1 MPRTPLA
8 WKNLTADWRRLLLA
22 SSGVGFAVV
31 LMFMQNGFRNALLD
45 SPVQL
50 VRALEADLIAVS
62 TARYSLPSEQ
72 RFHRDL
78 LNLAASDSDVQRV
91 LPMYVERARAQI
103 RVAGEPRR
111 PIRVIATPLVP
122 GVFSEQSIQQQLPKL
137 AAPDTA
143 LLDRRTRSQYG
154 FAVHDPKMLSAQTIE
169 LLDRSVRII
178 GTIQVGTDFAHD
190 GTILMSESS
199 FARYF
204 PFRGSG
210 EPLSVIDLGLI
221 RLRPGADPKQVA
233 ERLTEFSPREWMV
246 LPREQLIKREI
257 AFWGEQT
264 PIGMIFLVGA
274 LMGFAVGVIICYQ
287 ILFTS
292 IHDSMAEFATLKA
305 MGYSNSYFVRLVIRQ
320 SIYLSLLGFFPALLL
335 SWGLFQLL
343 QMQVGLPML
352 MTLPRIGLVL
362 GLTVAMCFLS
372 GLIALRKLLRAD
384 PASLF

>member
-1 MPRTPLA
+1 MSRTPLA

-22 SSGVGFAVV
+22 SLGVGFAVV

-50 VRALEADLIAVS
+50 IRALQADLIAVS

-78 LNLAASDSDVQRV
+78 LNLATRDPDVQRV

-103 RVAGEPRR
+103 RVVGEPRR
-111 PIRVIATPLVP
+111 PIRVIAMPLAP
-122 GVFSEQSIQQQLPKL
+122 DVFSDQSIQQQLPRL
-137 AAPDTA
+137 RAPNAA
-143 LLDRRTRSQYG
+143 LLDRRTRSQFG
-154 FAVHDPKMLSAQTIE
+154 FAVNDPKRLAAQTIE
-169 LLDRSVRII
+169 LLDRSVQVI

-190 GTILMSESS
+190 GTILISESS
-199 FARYF
+199 FAKYF

-210 EPLSVIDLGLI
+210 EPLSVVDLGLI
-221 RLRPGADPKQVA
+221 RLRPAADPQLVA
-233 ERLTEFSPREWMV
+233 ERLTELSPREWLV

-305 MGYSNSYFVRLVIRQ
+305 MGYPNSFFVRLIIRQ
-320 SIYLSLLGFFPALLL
+320 SVYLSLLGFLPALLL

-343 QMQVGLPML
+343 QSQVGLPML
-352 MTLPRIGLVL
+352 MTFPRIGLVL
-362 GLTVAMCFLS
+362 GLTLTMCFLS